1 MTMKA
6 KYLLAGCAL
15 WLAACATA
23 PGSIEQRI
31 RGLEQQQARA
41 AAAGD
46 RATLEKIFAP
56 GFRMINP
63 AGAVAS
69 RAELLALLGG
79 GNLPYRA
86 ATYETDRVMVYGDRA
101 AVATGTENV
110 EYAADGRKQQRR
122 VTQVWQ
128 NEGGTW
134 QLVLR
139 QATLV
144 TPQ

>member
-1 MTMKA
+1 M
-6 KYLLAGCAL
+6 LLLVGCAASPRSVERL
-15 WLAACATA
+15 
-23 PGSIEQRI
+23 I
-31 RGLEQQQARA
+31 RELEQQQAHA

-46 RATLEKIFAP
+46 RATLERIFAP
-56 GFRMINP
+56 DFRMINP

-69 RAELLALLGG
+69 REELLGLLGG
-79 GNLPYRA
+79 GNPPYRA
-86 ATYETDRVMVYGDRA
+86 ASYDTDRVMVYGNRA

-110 EYAADGRKQQRR
+110 EYAADGRRQQRR

-128 NEGGTW
+128 KQRGSW

-144 TPQ
+144 TPP